1 MVMDRSSDLISVV
14 LLNVVSLTGLTV
26 AWVWVSDQTTLAEQT
41 SPLALGVAAVTL
53 GAAGNAL
60 YLLAQRRRITTML
73 DKLLTPV
80 RDDES

>member
-14 LLNVVSLTGLTV
+14 LLNVVALAGLVV

-60 YLLAQRRRITTML
+60 CLLAQRRRITSML
-73 DKLLTPV
+73 DELLAPV
-80 RDDES
+80 QDDDS